1 MDGVAS
7 CRYGIDVARQALRDI
22 ISAAPDA
29 PPRSAVPVSV
39 VETMCRDGIR
49 LLWPHCEDPFQGI
62 VDQTKA
68 MFDALISLSDLADE
82 LRLLQLPAGAR
93 GVPRPAL
100 EQHKDLLD
108 LALAVK
114 PNRKARYATL
124 ALAQPY

>member
-22 ISAAPDA
+22 ISGAPEA
-29 PPRSAVPVSV
+29 PPPSAVPVSV
-39 VETMCRDGIR
+39 VETMCSDGIR

-68 MFDALISLSDLADE
+68 MFDALISLSELADE
-82 LRLLQLPAGAR
+82 LRLFQHPAG

-124 ALAQPY
+124 AVAPRY